1 MKITILSS
9 EFTDYENMTGE
20 LELFSP
26 KKWVFNL
33 DYDAIGNELAKA
45 D

>member
-1 MKITILSS
+1 VPTP
-9 EFTDYENMTGE
+9 T
-20 LELFSP
+20 
-26 KKWVFNL
+26 KWAFNL